1 MAVKAG
7 ESPGTR
13 TITVAHS
20 PDSDDAFMFYG
31 LATNKLETDGLKFEH
46 TLKDIQTL
54 NEDAK
59 QGVYD
64 VTAISFHAYA
74 YVADKYALLP
84 HGASIG
90 DKYGP
95 ILVTREPRDAEEI
108 PKMHIA
114 VPGELTSA
122 FLALRIYN
130 SDFKYSVVPFDKI
143 MDAVHKGE
151 VDAGLLI
158 HEGQLFYKQMGLD
171 KVLDLGE
178 WWHER
183 TGLPLPMGGNV
194 IRRDL
199 GPDLMRQVSKHLH
212 RSIVFSMENREDALA
227 YAMQFARD
235 MQPELA
241 DRFVAMWVND
251 LTLDYGDRGKEAVNR
266 LLTEGYEKGIIPDKV
281 AVDFVDQ
288 D

>member
-1 MAVKAG
+1 MSVKA
-7 ESPGTR
+7 ETTPETR
-13 TITVAHS
+13 TISVAHS

-31 LATNKLETDGLKFEH
+31 LATNKLETEGLKFEH
-46 TLKDIQTL
+46 TLKDIQSL

-59 QGVYD
+59 NGVFD

-95 ILVTREPRDAEEI
+95 IVVSKEPRKAEDI
-108 PKMHIA
+108 GQMKIA

-122 FLALRIYN
+122 FLALRLFN
-130 SDFKYSVVPFDKI
+130 KDFEYTVVPFDQI
-143 MDAVHKGE
+143 IDAVQKGT

-178 WWHER
+178 WWHEK

-199 GPDLMRQVSKHLH
+199 GEDLMRQVSKHLH
-212 RSIVFSMENREDALA
+212 RSIQYSMDNREDALA

-235 MQPELA
+235 MAPELA
-241 DRFVAMWVND
+241 DRFVAMWVNA
-251 LTLDYGDRGKEAVNR
+251 LTLDYGERGREGVRR
-266 LLTEGYEKGIIPDKV
+266 LLKEGHQAGIIPHE
-281 AVDFVDQ
+281 VDIQFVD
-288 D
+288 

>member
-1 MAVKAG
+1 MAVTSVNAP
-7 ESPGTR
+7 ETR

-31 LATNKLETDGLKFEH
+31 LATGKLSTDGLKFEH

-54 NEDAK
+54 NEEARK
-59 QGVYD
+59 GTYD
-64 VTAISFHAYA
+64 VTAVSFHAFA
-74 YVADKYALLP
+74 YISDKYSLLP

-95 ILVTREPRDAEEI
+95 IVVSKDPHDASEMSSL
-108 PKMHIA
+108 KIA
-114 VPGELTSA
+114 VPGEMTSA
-122 FLALRIYN
+122 FLALKIFCRDIDYI
-130 SDFKYSVVPFDKI
+130 VVPFDQIIDTVK
-143 MDAVHKGE
+143 AGT

-158 HEGQLFYKQMGLD
+158 HEGQLFYQHLGLH

-178 WWHER
+178 WWHDK
-183 TGLPLPMGGNV
+183 TGLPPPMGGNV
-194 IRRDL
+194 IKRELGDDL
-199 GPDLMRQVSKHLH
+199 IRQVSKYLH
-212 RSIVFSMENREDALA
+212 ASIVYSMENREDALA

-251 LTLDYGDRGKEAVNR
+251 LTLDYGERGREAVR
-266 LLTEGYEKGIIPDKV
+266 TLLDEGFKAGIIPHKV
-281 AVDFVDQ
+281 EIDFVEG
-288 D
+288 

>member
-1 MAVKAG
+1 MDANSEK
-7 ESPGTR
+7 R
-13 TITVAHS
+13 IITVAHS

-31 LATNKLETDGLKFEH
+31 LATNKLETNGLKFEH

-59 QGVYD
+59 KGVYD

-74 YVADKYALLP
+74 YIADKYALLP

-95 ILVTREPRDAEEI
+95 ILVSKEKRLPEDI
-108 PKMHIA
+108 PKMKIA

-130 SDFKYSVVPFDKI
+130 QDFEYTVVPFDEI
-143 MDAVHKGE
+143 IETVQKGKA
-151 VDAGLLI
+151 DAGLLI
-158 HEGQLFYKQMGLD
+158 HEGQLFYKQIGLV

-178 WWHER
+178 WWHEK

-199 GPDLMRQVSKHLH
+199 GAKLMKEVSNCLH
-212 RSIVFSMENREDALA
+212 KSIIYSMENREDALS

-235 MQPELA
+235 MPPELA

-251 LTLDYGDRGKEAVNR
+251 LTLDYGTRGREAVK
-266 LLTEGYEKGIIPDKV
+266 LLLKEGYEKGIIPHQV
-281 AVDFVDQ
+281 EVDFVE
-288 D
+288 

>member
-1 MAVKAG
+1 
-7 ESPGTR
+7 
-13 TITVAHS
+13 
-20 PDSDDAFMFYG
+20 MFYG
-31 LATNKLETDGLKFEH
+31 LATNKLETDGIKF
-46 TLKDIQTL
+46 DQTL

-59 QGVYD
+59 NGVYD

-74 YVADKYALLP
+74 YVSDKYALLP

-95 ILVTREPRDAEEI
+95 IVVAKEPRKPEEI
-108 PKMHIA
+108 GNMRIA

-122 FLALRIYN
+122 FLALRLYN
-130 SDFKYSVVPFDKI
+130 SKFDYVVVPFDQI
-143 MDAVHKGE
+143 IDAVQSGKA
-151 VDAGLLI
+151 DAGLLI
-158 HEGQLFYKQMGLD
+158 HEGQLFYKQLGLD

-183 TGLPLPMGGNV
+183 TGLPLPMGGNA

-199 GPDLMRQVSKHLH
+199 GPELMKQVSKHLH
-212 RSIVFSMENREDALA
+212 RSIQYSMENREDALA

-235 MQPELA
+235 MSPDVA

-251 LTLDYGDRGKEAVNR
+251 LTLDYGERGREGVKR
-266 LLTEGYEKGIIPDKV
+266 LLDEGYEAGIIPNRV
-281 AVDFVDQ
+281 QVDFVE
-288 D
+288 

>member
-1 MAVKAG
+1 MAK
-7 ESPGTR
+7 EIPGVR

-31 LATNKLETDGLKFEH
+31 LATNKLDTEGLKFEH
-46 TLKDIQTL
+46 TLKDIQSL
-54 NEDAK
+54 NEDARK
-59 QGVYD
+59 GVFD

-90 DKYGP
+90 DNYGP
-95 ILVTREPRDAEEI
+95 IVVSSEVREPDEI
-108 PKMHIA
+108 GSMKIA

-122 FLALRIYN
+122 YLALRIFN
-130 SDFKYSVVPFDKI
+130 RNFTHVVVPFDRI
-143 MDAVHKGE
+143 IDAVREGE
-151 VDAGLLI
+151 ADAGLLI
-158 HEGQLFYKQMGLD
+158 HEGQLFYGEMGLH

-178 WWHER
+178 WWHAK
-183 TGLPLPMGGNV
+183 TGLPLPMGGNA

-199 GPDLMRQVSKHLH
+199 GSDLMRQVSHHLL
-212 RSIVFSMENREDALA
+212 RSIQYSMENRDDALA

-235 MQPELA
+235 MRPEMA

-251 LTLDYGDRGKEAVNR
+251 LTLDYGERGRKAVR
-266 LLTEGYEKGIIPDKV
+266 KLLSEGHKVGIIPKKV
-281 AVDFVDQ
+281 KADFVE
-288 D
+288 

>member
-1 MAVKAG
+1 MDAASEK
-7 ESPGTR
+7 R
-13 TITVAHS
+13 IITVAHS

-31 LATNKLETDGLKFEH
+31 LATNKLETNGLKFEH

-54 NEDAK
+54 NENAK
-59 QGVYD
+59 NGVYD

-74 YVADKYALLP
+74 YVSDKYALLP

-95 ILVTREPRDAEEI
+95 ILVSKDQRSPEEI
-108 PKMHIA
+108 PNMKIA
-114 VPGELTSA
+114 IPGELTSA

-130 SDFKYSVVPFDKI
+130 QDFEYIVVPFDEI
-143 MDAVHKGE
+143 IETVQKGKA
-151 VDAGLLI
+151 DAGLLI
-158 HEGQLFYKQMGLD
+158 HEGQLFYKQIGLV

-178 WWHER
+178 WWHEK

-199 GPDLMRQVSKHLH
+199 GEDLMREVSLCLH
-212 RSIVFSMENREDALA
+212 KSIVYSMEHREDALA

-235 MQPELA
+235 MPPELA

-251 LTLDYGDRGKEAVNR
+251 LTLDYGERGREAVK
-266 LLTEGYEKGIIPDKV
+266 LLLKEGYEKGIISHPV
-281 AVDFVDQ
+281 EVDFVE
-288 D
+288 

>member
-1 MAVKAG
+1 MEVTTKPAF
-7 ESPGTR
+7 R
-13 TITVAHS
+13 TISVAHS

-46 TLKDIQTL
+46 TLKDIQSL
-54 NEDAK
+54 NEAAK

-95 ILVTREPRDAEEI
+95 ILVSKEPRKIEEI
-108 PKMHIA
+108 PNMKIA

-130 SDFKYSVVPFDKI
+130 QDFEYVVVPFDEI
-143 MDAVHKGE
+143 IDYVQKGKA
-151 VDAGLLI
+151 DAGLLI
-158 HEGQLFYKQMGLD
+158 HEGQLFYKQMGLS

-178 WWHER
+178 WWHEK

-199 GPDLMRQVSKHLH
+199 GLELMRKVSKHLLQ
-212 RSIVFSMENREDALA
+212 SIKYSMDNREDALA

-235 MQPELA
+235 MPTELA

-251 LTLDYGDRGKEAVNR
+251 LTLDYGERGREAVKR
-266 LLTEGYEKGIIPDKV
+266 LFQEGFDKGIIPHQV
-281 AVDFVDQ
+281 EVGFVE
-288 D
+288 

>member
-1 MAVKAG
+1 MAVKAEEISG
-7 ESPGTR
+7 IR
-13 TITVAHS
+13 TISVAHS

-31 LATNKLETDGLKFEH
+31 LATNKLETEGLKFEH

-59 QGVYD
+59 NGVFD

-95 ILVTREPRDAEEI
+95 IVVSREPRSADEI
-108 PKMHIA
+108 GQMKIA

-122 FLALRIYN
+122 FLALKIYN
-130 SDFKYSVVPFDKI
+130 KDFQYEVVPFDEI
-143 MDAVHKGE
+143 IDAVQKGT

-199 GPDLMRQVSKHLH
+199 GEELMKQVSKHLH
-212 RSIVFSMENREDALA
+212 RSILYSMENREDALA

-235 MQPELA
+235 MAPELA

-251 LTLDYGDRGKEAVNR
+251 LTLDYGERGKEGVRR
-266 LLTEGYEKGIIPDKV
+266 LLKEGYEAGIIPHE
-281 AVDFVDQ
+281 VDIQFVD
-288 D
+288 

>member
-1 MAVKAG
+1 MEAK
-7 ESPGTR
+7 SQKT

-59 QGVYD
+59 NGVFD

-74 YVADKYALLP
+74 YVSDKYALLP

-95 ILVTREPRDAEEI
+95 ILVSKEPRQPEEI
-108 PKMHIA
+108 SRMKIA
-114 VPGELTSA
+114 IPGEMTSA

-130 SDFKYSVVPFDKI
+130 QDFEYMVMPFDKI
-143 MDAVHKGE
+143 IETVQSGKA
-151 VDAGLLI
+151 DAGLLI
-158 HEGQLFYKQMGLD
+158 HEGQLFYKQIGLA

-178 WWHER
+178 WWFEK

-199 GPDLMRQVSKHLH
+199 GEDLMRRVSKYLH
-212 RSIVFSMENREDALA
+212 QSIKYSLDNREDALA

-235 MQPELA
+235 MPPELT

-251 LTLDYGDRGKEAVNR
+251 LTLDYGERGRQAVK
-266 LLTEGYEKGIIPDKV
+266 LLLSEGFEKGIIPHRV
-281 AVDFVDQ
+281 EVDFAE
-288 D
+288 

>member
-1 MAVKAG
+1 MDSTTQAAPEIK
-7 ESPGTR
+7 

-31 LATNKLETDGLKFEH
+31 LATNKLETDGLRFEH
-46 TLKDIQTL
+46 TLKDIQSL

-59 QGVYD
+59 NGVFD

-74 YVADKYALLP
+74 YIADKYALLP

-95 ILVTREPRDAEEI
+95 ILVSREPRKPEEI
-108 PKMHIA
+108 PGMKIA
-114 VPGELTSA
+114 IPGELTSA

-130 SDFKYSVVPFDKI
+130 SDFEYEVFPFDEI
-143 MDAVHKGE
+143 IDAVKNGK

-178 WWHER
+178 WWNEK

-199 GPDLMRQVSKHLH
+199 GEELMKQVSKHLH
-212 RSIVFSMENREDALA
+212 RSIVYSLENREDALR

-235 MQPELA
+235 MEPELA

-251 LTLDYGDRGKEAVNR
+251 LTLDYGDRGREGVRR
-266 LLTEGYEKGIIPDKV
+266 LLQEGYEKGIIPHKV
-281 AVDFVDQ
+281 DIEFVD
-288 D
+288 